1 MLSCISCFGDI
12 ECSTFHASLS
22 FPLHRISKISLYIE
36 DFTVLYS
43 PTHKPHP
50 HIHSESYSNGEH
62 RCEERMTGLIAPIGS
77 EAMMNPDKRCDD
89 AFSMEISILY
99 TRVIICIC

>member
-1 MLSCISCFGDI
+1 MLYVPCFFI
-12 ECSTFHASLS
+12 LSSTQ
-22 FPLHRISKISLYIE
+22 YIE